1 MLFRIECY
9 KLTQLWYY
17 YFHPHY
23 SLPWE
28 DYVGRAWLRCLAR
41 VSRIHAYRIHP
52 PIVPVVSIVGR
63 KPYRLPK
70 GPVLQERNHPPQ
82 ICCFHQC
89 LPIVSPELYTGSYS
103 RLCTKLIS
111 FPTTMRIEER
121 CMKMIMP
128 YVLNNLSHISPVQ
141 CIAGTKTFYAGISL
155 NQCSFYYVSWSN
167 NITAYVCGSI

>member
-1 MLFRIECY
+1 MLFRIKCY

-17 YFHPHY
+17 YFQPHKERPLMWHFKGRDY
-23 SLPWE
+23 ALLRE
-28 DYVGRAWLRCLAR
+28 DYVGRAWLHRLAR

-52 PIVPVVSIVGR
+52 PIVPLVSIVGR

-82 ICCFHQC
+82 ICCLHQC

-103 RLCTKLIS
+103 RLCIKLIS

-128 YVLNNLSHISPVQ
+128 
-141 CIAGTKTFYAGISL
+141 
-155 NQCSFYYVSWSN
+155 
-167 NITAYVCGSI
+167 